1 MLLVRELVPEIEER
15 QDGLFLLL
23 FARAGLCF
31 LLLRDV
37 PPFVVIL
44 EDHSKPLLHIGFEK
58 DGAWRAIDRHQMSLF
73 RFLTGI
79 LVDSRHII
87 PPIRGHGVAK
97 LEHLCRSLEQ
107 QNN

>member
-1 MLLVRELVPEIEER
+1 MLLVRESVAEIKGR
-15 QDGLFLLL
+15 QNGLFLLL
-23 FARAGLCF
+23 FARAGWCF
-31 LLLRDV
+31 LLLRNV

-44 EDHSKPLLHIGFEK
+44 KDHSKPLLHIGLEK
-58 DGAWRAIDRHQMSLF
+58 DGAWRAINGHQVVLF

-107 QNN
+107 QSN